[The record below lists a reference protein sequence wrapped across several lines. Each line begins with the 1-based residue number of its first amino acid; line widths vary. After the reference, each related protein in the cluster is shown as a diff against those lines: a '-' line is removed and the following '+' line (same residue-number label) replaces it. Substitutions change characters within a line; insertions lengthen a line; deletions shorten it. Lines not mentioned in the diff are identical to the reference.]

1 MKTRIYYCLSISFL
15 LIIFSGCTTLNTEL
29 SIPEK
34 EMPASFQ
41 NQKNSATIA
50 SINWR
55 QYFTD
60 TLLLKLIDTAITNN
74 MDLQIALQ
82 RIEMS
87 RSSVK
92 LANGA
97 LLPQVSLNV
106 GGGVRKFG
114 LYTMDGAGNATTE
127 ITPGQTVPV
136 NLPDIYFGLQSSWE
150 IDVWGKLRSQRKSA
164 ISQYLSSIEGTNF
177 VISTLVA
184 DVAIFYNE
192 LLASD
197 NELEIIRQTIEKQ
210 QEALAVIKLQ
220 KDAGRAN
227 ELAVQQFNAQL
238 LNTQVL
244 EKNALQQIT
253 EIENKINF
261 LLGRY
266 PQPVQRA
273 KNIIFKELPQQ
284 ISAGFPSQL
293 LANRPDI
300 REAEFQIEASKF
312 NLKAAKAA
320 FYPNFNI
327 TASFGFQ
334 AFNPEFLFSSPAS
347 IAYSVMGTL
356 VAPIINRNALN
367 ARFSTAKANQLTA
380 MYNYQKTVLN
390 AYVEVANQ
398 LSNIQNLQQITT
410 LKKQQSEVLQ
420 QSVTT
425 ANELYKYARA
435 SYLEVLIAQQNALQS
450 NLELINVT
458 KQQRLSTINIYKALG
473 GGSPCVR
480 IVVASNFKKK

>member
-1 MKTRIYYCLSISFL
+1 
-15 LIIFSGCTTLNTEL
+15 
-29 SIPEK
+29 
-34 EMPASFQ
+34 MPASFQ

-60 TLLLKLIDTAITNN
+60 TLLLKLIDTAISNN

-164 ISQYLSSIEGTNF
+164 VSQYLSSIEGTNF

-197 NELEIIRQTIEKQ
+197 NELEIIRQTIQKQ

-244 EKNALQQIT
+244 EKNVLQQIT

-293 LANRPDI
+293 LVNRPDI

-356 VAPIINRNALN
+356 VAPIINRNALK

-398 LSNIQNLQQITT
+398 LSNIQNLQQITA

-458 KQQRLSTINIYKALG
+458 KQQRLSTIIIYKALG
-473 GGSPCVR
+473 GGWR
-480 IVVASNFKKK
+480 

>member
-15 LIIFSGCTTLNTEL
+15 LILFSGCTALNTDL

-60 TLLLKLIDTAITNN
+60 TLLLKLIDTAISNN

-164 ISQYLSSIEGTNF
+164 VSQYLSSIEGTNF

-197 NELEIIRQTIEKQ
+197 NELEIIRQTIQKQ

-244 EKNALQQIT
+244 EKNVLQQIT

-273 KNIIFKELPQQ
+273 KKH
-284 ISAGFPSQL
+284 
-293 LANRPDI
+293 
-300 REAEFQIEASKF
+300 
-312 NLKAAKAA
+312 
-320 FYPNFNI
+320 
-327 TASFGFQ
+327 
-334 AFNPEFLFSSPAS
+334 
-347 IAYSVMGTL
+347 
-356 VAPIINRNALN
+356 
-367 ARFSTAKANQLTA
+367 
-380 MYNYQKTVLN
+380 
-390 AYVEVANQ
+390 
-398 LSNIQNLQQITT
+398 NIQ
-410 LKKQQSEVLQ
+410 
-420 QSVTT
+420 
-425 ANELYKYARA
+425 RA
-435 SYLEVLIAQQNALQS
+435 S
-450 NLELINVT
+450 T
-458 KQQRLSTINIYKALG
+458 T
-473 GGSPCVR
+473 
-480 IVVASNFKKK
+480 NFSGISFAVIG